1 MHDDK
6 KATDCLAESVGH
18 SISEIERGLKASVF
32 PGKDSA
38 YRDVATE
45 LRKLLVDRRATASF
59 QKSIPRAK
67 HTEDL
72 LELPYGTGQKIRL
85 QSFCPPRKTATDN
98 YVDIPPNIYRIRADI
113 LSAATHGGPRVSL
126 RAWLDEHLAY
136 TRKGQILK
144 VGTAIKHI
152 AGREGSHI
160 INPGG
165 EERENIESAFVSEEP
180 QPEAISNIDFNQT
193 NPWRQLGIDA
203 GMRLLE
209 ATCASGDRLLEHTI
223 DVPETSL
230 TDQRIRM
237 QRKRRK

>member
-6 KATDCLAESVGH
+6 KAPDFLAESVGH
-18 SISEIERGLKASVF
+18 SISEIERGIKAYVF
-32 PGKDSA
+32 QEEDSA

-59 QKSIPRAK
+59 QKSILRAK
-67 HTEDL
+67 NIECL
-72 LELPYGTGQKIRL
+72 LELHYGNGKKIFL
-85 QSFCPPRKTATDN
+85 QSFCPPGKTAADN
-98 YVDIPPNIYRIRADI
+98 YVDITPNIYRAREDI
-113 LSAATHGGPRVSL
+113 LYAATHGGPQVSL
-126 RAWLDEHLAY
+126 REWLDEHLAY
-136 TRKGQILK
+136 TRKGHILK

-160 INPGG
+160 INPVGDK
-165 EERENIESAFVSEEP
+165 REDIGIAFVSEEP
-180 QPEAISNIDFNQT
+180 QPEDIRNIDFNQT
-193 NPWRQLGIDA
+193 NPWRQFVIDT

-209 ATCASGDRLLEHTI
+209 ATFASGDRLLEHTI
-223 DVPETSL
+223 DVPKTSL